1 MADSVSARIRPEADQ
16 PRLSWLR
23 RYWQGLAIAA
33 AVSYGQLQAS
43 GESHQAA
50 APPYVQML
58 PDAPPG
64 FHPMELVGG
73 AVLTVPL
80 EPNVERSGN

>member
-1 MADSVSARIRPEADQ
+1 MASDVSAQSAQFRFA
-16 PRLSWLR
+16 WLR

-43 GESHQAA
+43 GESRPAV

-64 FHPMELVGG
+64 IHPMEMVGDV
-73 AVLTVPL
+73 VLTMPL
-80 EPNVERSGN
+80 EPSSERSRN